1 MQLTHELLASFSPFN
16 TLTFEYL
23 AKVMEKASLQDYAKG
38 AIIFKRGRELTEA
51 VYLVSGNVDLIDSQF
66 AVTSMNSEAELHRV
80 PLNNT
85 SPTQVSAVAKSAV
98 TVLRVERDFLDLV
111 MVLSE
116 TVHETQDKN
125 ATEESSAQAQ
135 SSTQSHLHT
144 QVVEEGDWMSSL
156 LQSPFFNR
164 IPPGNIRQLF
174 VRFNPRKVVADELV
188 IREGERGE
196 HFYVLESGSA
206 TVLDK
211 QGQILAALR
220 PGDYFGEESLV
231 GDTTRNAT
239 VKMLTPGKLMCL
251 GKDDFITLLQEPVR
265 NFVTYQ
271 DLQNSPMNSRF
282 QIIDVRLPLE
292 RRFQSVP
299 GSRNIP
305 LSQLRKTLPELDNSK
320 IYVVTDDA
328 GRRCDVAAQLL
339 TQAGFEAVILKEAS
353 LLQAAS

>member
-23 AKVMEKASLQDYAKG
+23 AKVMDKASLQDYAKG
-38 AIIFKRGRELTEA
+38 AIIFKRGRELDEA

-66 AVTSMNSEAELHRV
+66 AVSPVNSSAELHRV

-98 TVLRVERDFLDLV
+98 TVLKVERDFLDLV
-111 MVLSE
+111 MVWSE
-116 TVHETQDKN
+116 TGHEAQDKKT
-125 ATEESSAQAQ
+125 TEDNPAPAQFSPSSPPQP
-135 SSTQSHLHT
+135 HL
-144 QVVEEGDWMSSL
+144 EEGDWMSSL

-174 VRFNPRKVVADELV
+174 VRFTPRKVVADELV

-211 QGQILAALR
+211 QGNILAALR

-265 NFVTYQ
+265 NYVSYQ
-271 DLQNSPMNSRF
+271 DLQSSHMSSRV

-305 LSQLRKTLPELDNSK
+305 LSQLRKTLPELDHSK

>member
-23 AKVMEKASLQDYAKG
+23 AKVIEKASLKEFSKG
-38 AIIFKRGRELTEA
+38 SIIFKRGRELNEV

-66 AVTSMNSEAELHRV
+66 AVTSLSSAEEMHRV

-85 SPTQVSAVAKSAV
+85 SPTQVSAVAKSLV
-98 TVLRVERDFLDLV
+98 TVLSVERDFLDLL
-111 MVLSE
+111 MAWSE
-116 TVHETQDKN
+116 SGNEAAEPVQEGEAEMEFT
-125 ATEESSAQAQ
+125 
-135 SSTQSHLHT
+135 
-144 QVVEEGDWMSSL
+144 EEGDWMSSL
-156 LQSPFFNR
+156 LQSPFFNK

-174 VRFNPRKVVADELV
+174 VRFKSQKVTADEII

-196 HFYVLESGSA
+196 FFYVLESGSA
-206 TVLDK
+206 TVMDK
-211 QGQILAALR
+211 QGHILAALR
-220 PGDYFGEESLV
+220 PGDYFGEEALV

-239 VKMLTPGKLMCL
+239 VKMLTNGKLMCL
-251 GKDDFITLLQEPVR
+251 EKQDFITLLQEPVR
-265 NFVTYQ
+265 NFISYE
-271 DLQNSPMNSRF
+271 DLQKNADTNRH

-305 LSQLRKTLPELDNSK
+305 LSQLRKMLPDLDSSK
-320 IYVVTDDA
+320 VYVVTDDA

-339 TQAGFEAVILKEAS
+339 TQAGFETVILQEAS
-353 LLQAAS
+353 LHQVAN

>member
-23 AKVMEKASLQDYAKG
+23 AKIMEKASLQDYAKG
-38 AIIFKRGRELTEA
+38 AIVFKRGRELNEA
-51 VYLVSGNVDLIDSQF
+51 IYLVSGNVDLIDSQF
-66 AVTSMNSEAELHRV
+66 AITSVSSNAELHRV
-80 PLNNT
+80 PLNNS
-85 SPTQVSAVAKSAV
+85 SPTQVSAVAKSPV
-98 TVLRVERDFLDLV
+98 TVLRIERDFIDLV

-116 TVHETQDKN
+116 TGHESQDKK
-125 ATEESSAQAQ
+125 TEEALSKAPLLSQPQA
-135 SSTQSHLHT
+135 
-144 QVVEEGDWMSSL
+144 VVEEGDWMSSL

-174 VRFNPRKVVADELV
+174 VRFASRKVVADEVV
-188 IREGERGE
+188 IREGERGDT
-196 HFYVLESGSA
+196 FYVLESGSA

-211 QGQILAALR
+211 QGHILAALR
-220 PGDYFGEESLV
+220 PGDYFGEEALV

-265 NFVTYQ
+265 HFITHKELQ
-271 DLQNSPMNSRF
+271 DSQLSSRF

-305 LSQLRKTLPELDNSK
+305 LSQLRKTLPELDSSK
-320 IYVVTDDA
+320 VYVVTDDA

>member
-23 AKVMEKASLQDYAKG
+23 AKVMEKASLQEHAKG
-38 AIIFKRGRELTEA
+38 AIIFKRGRELSEA

-66 AVTSMNSEAELHRV
+66 AVTSVTSDADVHRV

-85 SPTQVSAVAKSAV
+85 SPTQVSAVAKSVV
-98 TVLRVERDFLDLV
+98 TVLKVERDFVDLV
-111 MVLSE
+111 MAWSE
-116 TVHETQDKN
+116 TGHEAQDEQEGN
-125 ATEESSAQAQ
+125 ATHAPAQFSAAPQ
-135 SSTQSHLHT
+135 SQH
-144 QVVEEGDWMSSL
+144 EGDEGDWMSSL

-174 VRFNPRKVVADELV
+174 VRFTPRKVVADEVV

-196 HFYVLESGSA
+196 YFYVLESGSA

-211 QGQILAALR
+211 QGHILAALR

-239 VKMLTPGKLMCL
+239 IKMLTPGKLMCL
-251 GKDDFITLLQEPVR
+251 GKDDFITLLQAPVR
-265 NFVTYQ
+265 NFITHQ
-271 DLQNSPMNSRF
+271 DLQNNPLNSRY

-305 LSQLRKTLPELDNSK
+305 LSQLRKTLPELDSSK

>member
-38 AIIFKRGRELTEA
+38 AIIFKRGRDLSEA

-66 AVTSMNSEAELHRV
+66 AVTSVSSDAEVHRV

-85 SPTQVSAVAKSAV
+85 SPTQVSAVAKSTVAV
-98 TVLRVERDFLDLV
+98 LKVERDFLDLV
-111 MVLSE
+111 MAWSE
-116 TVHETQDKN
+116 SGHETQDKK
-125 ATEESSAQAQ
+125 ATEEGLAQAPTASASQ
-135 SSTQSHLHT
+135 PQ
-144 QVVEEGDWMSSL
+144 VEEGDWMSSL

-174 VRFNPRKVVADELV
+174 VRFTPRKVVADEVV

-211 QGQILAALR
+211 QGNILAALR

-231 GDTTRNAT
+231 GDTTRNAS
-239 VKMLTPGKLMCL
+239 VKMLTQGKLMCL

-265 NFVTYQ
+265 NYITYQ
-271 DLQNSPMNSRF
+271 DLQNSQANSRY

-305 LSQLRKTLPELDNSK
+305 LSQLRKILPELDNSK

-339 TQAGFEAVILKEAS
+339 TQAGFEALILKEAS

>member
-38 AIIFKRGRELTEA
+38 AIIFKRGRELSEA
-51 VYLVSGNVDLIDSQF
+51 VYLVNGNVDLIDSQF
-66 AVTSMNSEAELHRV
+66 AVTSVTSDAELHRV

-111 MVLSE
+111 MVWSE
-116 TVHETQDKN
+116 TGHEAQDKKTPEDN
-125 ATEESSAQAQ
+125 IAPAQFANPVQ
-135 SSTQSHLHT
+135 P

-174 VRFNPRKVVADELV
+174 VRFSPRKVVADEVV

-211 QGQILAALR
+211 QGHILAALR

-265 NFVTYQ
+265 NFITYQ
-271 DLQNSPMNSRF
+271 DLQNSQMNSRF

-339 TQAGFEAVILKEAS
+339 TQAGFEALILKEAGQ
-353 LLQAAS
+353 LQAAS